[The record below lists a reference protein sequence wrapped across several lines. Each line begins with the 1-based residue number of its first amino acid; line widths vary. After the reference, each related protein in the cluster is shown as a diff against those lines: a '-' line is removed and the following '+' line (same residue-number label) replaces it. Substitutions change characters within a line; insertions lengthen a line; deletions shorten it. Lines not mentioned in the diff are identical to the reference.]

1 MFKSAVFSAATLLS
15 LATAARI
22 PTKVVEQPKETADA
36 VPKDPTEGL
45 DGGKVEKFLAEL
57 DKETPGTTLAA
68 MTAGCDRIT
77 LTVAQRI
84 PQFINHINPAC
95 FATVLK
101 TNDKAAHNML
111 MKVETAEAAEEVYG
125 RLGASVD
132 TIDETKL
139 AAISTVLHQ
148 RVQKGKTEAK
158 AEPQKGSASVSAQ
171 SSAALIA
178 VAGLCMLL

>member
-22 PTKVVEQPKETADA
+22 PTKVEQPTETAA

-45 DGGKVEKFLAEL
+45 DGGKVEKFLADL
-57 DKETPGTTLAA
+57 DNKTPGSTLAT

-84 PQFINHINPAC
+84 PQFINHINPVC

-101 TNDKAAHNML
+101 TNDKAAHHML
-111 MKVETAEAAEEVYG
+111 MKVESAEMAEEVYG

-139 AAISTVLHQ
+139 AGISTVLHQ
-148 RVQKGKTEAK
+148 RVKKGKSEAGPK
-158 AEPQKGSASVSAQ
+158 VQKDNAASVSTKA
-171 SSAALIA
+171 SAALIA
-178 VAGLCMLL
+178 VAGLFMLL